1 MQAADTGRCKEKF
14 LPLSSSDPT
23 RDVRDITYYADNEI
37 DSDGALDAEI
47 AAQPGNEETE
57 LPTSL
62 VTPGVILSRD
72 LKHPNGDLLIP
83 KGAVIN

>member
-1 MQAADTGRCKEKF
+1 MHAADTGHCKEKF
-14 LPLSSSDPT
+14 LPLSSSDPA

-37 DSDGALDAEI
+37 DSGGALDAEI
-47 AAQPGNEETE
+47 VAQPGNEETE

-72 LKHPNGDLLIP
+72 LNIQTATYLYP
-83 KGAVIN
+83 KGPS